1 MMEKSR
7 QKQGPPA
14 VLRVALTG
22 QGAEE
27 GCVEGAVEG
36 AAEGAVDGGADDMTD
51 GIDDGGAEPLTLE
64 GAGEREASAEAAGE
78 AAPDGAGAG
87 DGQVKLAMQIACT
100 KFAAFAGSALHVVG
114 VGGGCVNTTAAP
126 VQLGVR

>member
-22 QGAEE
+22 QGAEDGRE
-27 GCVEGAVEG
+27 DGSVEGAV
-36 AAEGAVDGGADDMTD
+36 EGAVDGGADDIAD
-51 GIDDGGAEPLTLE
+51 GIADGAAEPLTLE
-64 GAGEREASAEAAGE
+64 GAGEREAATG
-78 AAPDGAGAG
+78 DGDGGGDG
-87 DGQVKLAMQIACT
+87 DGQVKLVMQMACT
-100 KFAAFAGSALHVVG
+100 KLAAFAGSALHVVG
-114 VGGGCVNTTAAP
+114 MGGGCVVTTAAP